1 MLCIVQKII
10 LRSCVEVQAL
20 QHVFVQVSGKVIPK
34 PVKNWNQCGI
44 SSKVMDVLKKAG
56 LADPMPIQVCP
67 PLLISHFL

>member
-1 MLCIVQKII
+1 M
-10 LRSCVEVQAL
+10 
-20 QHVFVQVSGKVIPK
+20 QHGFVQVSGKVIPK

-67 PLLISHFL
+67 PLPSSDFWKVVCAPIDPLEICHR